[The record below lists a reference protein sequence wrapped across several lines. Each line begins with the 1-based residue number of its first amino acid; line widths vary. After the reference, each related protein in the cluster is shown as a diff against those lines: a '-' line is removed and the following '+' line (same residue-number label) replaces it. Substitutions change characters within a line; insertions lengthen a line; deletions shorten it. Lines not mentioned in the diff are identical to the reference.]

1 MKDMKN
7 KMNMRDMVIG
17 IGFYRREQWPLLL
30 ETSVDAQILG
40 KTYDEWLD
48 VVDSSI
54 EKIRAYGIEPELI
67 EVDVNE
73 LLAFC
78 EKYDLK
84 NNAEARSRFITE
96 LIGEKG
102 IKKPTG

>member
-1 MKDMKN
+1 MGN
-7 KMNMRDMVIG
+7 KINIKDMVIG

-48 VVDSSI
+48 VLDSSI
-54 EKIRAYGIEPELI
+54 EKIRSHGIEPELI
-67 EVDVNE
+67 EVDVNK

-78 EKYDLK
+78 EKHGMK
-84 NNAEARSRFITE
+84 NNAEARSRFISE
-96 LIGEKG
+96 LAREQKISKQNE
-102 IKKPTG
+102 